1 MRSLYLGILMAMAII
16 LALSVL
22 VFLGISHAIEQK
34 YFTPVFDAMDEVEV
48 QDAREMLETRGPDAV
63 VAYMHRLNSVF
74 GGSHYLLDA
83 NGKDIVTGED
93 RSALVPNA
101 PLTKWRGSV
110 NGKALV
116 MHRSADGRYWFVAV
130 SPAQPRNAPYYRYY
144 LLVVGATAVLC
155 WLAAINVVVPIR
167 QITATI
173 EQFGRGNLSARV
185 KTERRDEIGT
195 LGRSFNS
202 MAERLEKLVLSEHRL
217 LEDISHELRSPLA
230 RLNFSVKLARTA
242 TDRDAALDRV
252 KRDIDRLTTLVSEL
266 VEMTRVEGD
275 PACRK
280 SEIVC
285 MNGVISE
292 TVRDACIEV
301 EARGCTVN
309 VDGELTT
316 KVLGDRE
323 LLRRAV
329 ENVLRNAVRY
339 SPPKAKIDIVLKEQ
353 GDTASITVRDY
364 GSGIPEAFLDKI
376 FDPFFRV
383 EEARDSETGGVGLGL
398 SIAKRAVQLH
408 NGSILARNSNPGLS
422 VEITLPVTRES
433 LDANQGSVSANAV
446 SSVNNS

>member
-1 MRSLYLGILMAMAII
+1 MRSLYLGILLAMAII
-16 LALSVL
+16 LSVSVL
-22 VFLGISHAIEQK
+22 VFFVISHAIERT

-48 QDAREMLETRGPDAV
+48 QDASETLQTRGPEALT
-63 VAYMHRLNSVF
+63 AYMHRLNAVF
-74 GGSHYLLDA
+74 GGVHYLLDA
-83 NGKDIVTGED
+83 DGRDVLTGEN
-93 RSALVPNA
+93 RSWLLPKA
-101 PLTKWRGSV
+101 PLTKWRGHI

-116 MHRSADGRYWFVAV
+116 LHRSADGRYWFAAV
-130 SPAQPRNAPYYRYY
+130 SPVQPRNAPFYRYY
-144 LLVVGATAVLC
+144 LLVVGASAVLC
-155 WLAAINVVVPIR
+155 WLAAVRVVSPIR
-167 QITATI
+167 QITAAI
-173 EQFGRGNLSARV
+173 EQFGQGDLSARV

-242 TDRDAALDRV
+242 ADRDAALDRV

-280 SEIVC
+280 SEVVC
-285 MNGVISE
+285 MNGIVAE
-292 TVRDACIEV
+292 TVRDACLEV
-301 EARGCTVN
+301 EARGCSVK
-309 VDGELTT
+309 VDGKLTGKIT
-316 KVLGDRE
+316 GDRE

-339 SPPKAKIDIVLKEQ
+339 SPPKAYIDIVLREQ
-353 GDTASITVRDY
+353 NGTASIAIRDY
-364 GSGIPEAFLDKI
+364 GSGIPEAFLEKI

-383 EEARDSETGGVGLGL
+383 EEARDSETGGIGLGL

-408 NGSILARNSNPGLS
+408 NGTILAQNANPGLS
-422 VEITLPVTRES
+422 VQITLPLTDEKK
-433 LDANQGSVSANAV
+433 DAIQPKVSSDTV

>member
-1 MRSLYLGILMAMAII
+1 
-16 LALSVL
+16 
-22 VFLGISHAIEQK
+22 
-34 YFTPVFDAMDEVEV
+34 
-48 QDAREMLETRGPDAV
+48 
-63 VAYMHRLNSVF
+63 
-74 GGSHYLLDA
+74 
-83 NGKDIVTGED
+83 
-93 RSALVPNA
+93 
-101 PLTKWRGSV
+101 
-110 NGKALV
+110 
-116 MHRSADGRYWFVAV
+116 V
-130 SPAQPRNAPYYRYY
+130 SPAQPKNAPFYRYY
-144 LLVVGATAVLC
+144 LLVVGASAVLC
-155 WLAAINVVVPIR
+155 WLAAVRVVSPIR

-185 KTERRDEIGT
+185 ETERRDEIGT

-202 MAERLEKLVLSEHRL
+202 RAERLEKLVLSEHGL
-217 LEDISHELRSPLA
+217 LEDSSHELRSPLA

-280 SEIVC
+280 SETVC

-292 TVRDACIEV
+292 TVRDAGIEV

-309 VDGELTT
+309 VEGRLTAE
-316 KVLGDRE
+316 VMGDRE

-339 SPPKAKIDIVLKEQ
+339 SPPKAKIDIILKEK
-353 GDTASITVRDY
+353 DDKASITVRDY

-422 VEITLPVTRES
+422 VEITLPAARKA
-433 LDANQGSVSANAV
+433 LDDSQGNNI
-446 SSVNNS
+446 SSEILSSINNS

>member
-1 MRSLYLGILMAMAII
+1 
-16 LALSVL
+16 
-22 VFLGISHAIEQK
+22 
-34 YFTPVFDAMDEVEV
+34 
-48 QDAREMLETRGPDAV
+48 
-63 VAYMHRLNSVF
+63 
-74 GGSHYLLDA
+74 
-83 NGKDIVTGED
+83 VTGED
-93 RSALVPNA
+93 RSALLPKS
-101 PLTKWRGSV
+101 PLTKWRGHI
-110 NGKALV
+110 NGKSLIT
-116 MHRSADGRYWFVAV
+116 HRSADGRYWFVVV
-130 SPAQPRNAPYYRYY
+130 SAAQPRSAPYYRYY

-155 WLAAINVVVPIR
+155 WLAAVGVVLPIR

-202 MAERLEKLVLSEHRL
+202 MAERLEKMVLSEHRL

-242 TDRDAALDRV
+242 SDRDAALDRI

-292 TVRDACIEV
+292 TVRDASIEV
-301 EARGCTVN
+301 EARGCNVN
-309 VDGELTT
+309 VEGTLTA
-316 KVLGDRE
+316 KVMGDRE

-339 SPPKAKIDIVLKEQ
+339 SPPKAKIDIVLTEND
-353 GDTASITVRDY
+353 DTASITVRDY

-408 NGSILARNSNPGLS
+408 NGSILARNANPGLS
-422 VEITLPVTRES
+422 VQITLPVTRES
-433 LDANQGSVSANAV
+433 VDDSQVNISSGAV

>member
-1 MRSLYLGILMAMAII
+1 MRSLYLGILLAMAII

-22 VFLGISHAIEQK
+22 VFLGISRAIEQK

-93 RSALVPNA
+93 RSALVPKA
-101 PLTKWRGSV
+101 PLTKWRGRV

-116 MHRSADGRYWFVAV
+116 MHQSADGRYWFIAV
-130 SPAQPRNAPYYRYY
+130 SAAQPRNAPYYRYY

-339 SPPKAKIDIVLKEQ
+339 SPPKAKIDIVLKEKD
-353 GDTASITVRDY
+353 DTASIIVRDY

-383 EEARDSETGGVGLGL
+383 EESRDSETGGVGLGL

-408 NGSILARNSNPGLS
+408 NGFILARNSNPGLS
-422 VEITLPVTRES
+422 VEITLPVTREP

>member
-1 MRSLYLGILMAMAII
+1 M
-16 LALSVL
+16 
-22 VFLGISHAIEQK
+22 
-34 YFTPVFDAMDEVEV
+34 
-48 QDAREMLETRGPDAV
+48 
-63 VAYMHRLNSVF
+63 
-74 GGSHYLLDA
+74 
-83 NGKDIVTGED
+83 
-93 RSALVPNA
+93 
-101 PLTKWRGSV
+101 
-110 NGKALV
+110 
-116 MHRSADGRYWFVAV
+116 
-130 SPAQPRNAPYYRYY
+130 
-144 LLVVGATAVLC
+144 
-155 WLAAINVVVPIR
+155 
-167 QITATI
+167 
-173 EQFGRGNLSARV
+173 
-185 KTERRDEIGT
+185 
-195 LGRSFNS
+195 
-202 MAERLEKLVLSEHRL
+202 LSEHRL

-339 SPPKAKIDIVLKEQ
+339 SPPKAKIDILLTEKD
-353 GDTASITVRDY
+353 DTASITVRDY

-446 SSVNNS
+446 SSINNS

>member
-1 MRSLYLGILMAMAII
+1 MRSLYLGILLAMAII

-48 QDAREMLETRGPDAV
+48 QDASETLGTRGPEALTS
-63 VAYMHRLNSVF
+63 YMHRLNSVF

-83 NGKDIVTGED
+83 NGRDILTGVD
-93 RSALVPNA
+93 HSAQLPKA
-101 PLTKWRGSV
+101 PLTKWRGRV

-116 MHRSADGRYWFVAV
+116 THQSADGRYWFLAV
-130 SPAQPRNAPYYRYY
+130 STAQPRSAPYYRYY
-144 LLVVGATAVLC
+144 LLVVGASAVLC
-155 WLAAINVVVPIR
+155 WLAAVRVVRPIR
-167 QITATI
+167 QITTTI

-195 LGRSFNS
+195 LGRSFNG

-242 TDRDAALDRV
+242 ADRDAALDRV

-285 MNGVISE
+285 MNGVVSE

-301 EARGCTVN
+301 EARGCRVN
-309 VDGELTT
+309 VEGKLTA
-316 KVLGDRE
+316 KAMGDRE

-339 SPPKAKIDIVLKEQ
+339 SPPGANIDIVLKEQ
-353 GDTASITVRDY
+353 ENTARITVRDY
-364 GSGIPEAFLDKI
+364 GSGIPDIYLDKI

-408 NGSILARNSNPGLS
+408 KGSIVARNANPGLS
-422 VEITLPVTRES
+422 VQITLPVTSAS
-433 LDANQGSVSANAV
+433 LDTNRISASSDAL